1 MCIRDSLVVVGVDLL
16 GAEVVRLVLGHGD
29 DPTAL
34 LAEHGWEVRRVRDIT
49 SHTVGM
55 HVLTISFEVEPRP
68 ASSLYRRA
76 RARRGLRLGD
86 QLARRADDAVLGP
99 YQRRGPLGPAW
110 WGHRWRR
117 SAGARCGPR
126 SVGGCLLYTS
136 DAADDL
142 TRVD

>member
-34 LAEHGWEVRRVRDIT
+34 LAAHGWEVRRVRDLT

-76 RARRGLRLGD
+76 RARRDHDLVVSEGE
-86 QLARRADDAVLGP
+86 VPEP
-99 YQRRGPLGPAW
+99 YQRVAAYALVTSSRGVLMTQFSAVPTQGA
-110 WGHRWRR
+110 
-117 SAGARCGPR
+117 AGACL
-126 SVGGCLLYTS
+126 VGAS
-136 DAADDL
+136 ME
-142 TRVD
+142 